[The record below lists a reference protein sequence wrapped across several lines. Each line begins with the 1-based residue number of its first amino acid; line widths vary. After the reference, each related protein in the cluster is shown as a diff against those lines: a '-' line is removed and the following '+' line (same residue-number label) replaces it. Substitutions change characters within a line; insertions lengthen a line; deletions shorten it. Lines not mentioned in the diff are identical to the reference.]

1 MNPSLIEIIA
11 SVIFVIAIL
20 HTFSTSIFHRLSV
33 SHPNHAGLF
42 HLLGEV
48 EVVFG
53 FWALI
58 LVIAM
63 AFLLSG
69 HEAVEYINKQNYTE
83 PLFVFVVMV
92 VAASKPILSIAET
105 CIKQLAKLLNWG
117 LRIHPNTA
125 IYFISLFLV
134 PLLGSFIT
142 EPAAMTLAALLLR
155 DNFYKVGISP
165 KLQYA
170 TLGVLFVNISIGGT
184 LTNFA
189 APPVLM
195 VASAWQWT
203 TPFMFETFGARAAI
217 AVFVNAFIVTFLFHK
232 QLPKTVTRESTESMP
247 TSVILIHLLFLAGVV
262 IFAHYPPVFIWL
274 FLFFLGYTQAYAK
287 HQNPLILRESL
298 LVAFFLAGLVVLGGL
313 QKWWLQPILESMSPS
328 AAFYGTAALTA
339 LTDNAALTYLGS
351 LVEGTS
357 TDFRIALVAGAVT
370 GGGLTVIANA
380 PNPAG
385 LAILREYFKSNA
397 VSPIYLLL
405 AALVPTLIAVIAF
418 RFI

>member
-1 MNPSLIEIIA
+1 MNPSNLEIIA
-11 SVIFVIAIL
+11 SSLFALAIL
-20 HTFSTSIFHRLSV
+20 HTFFTSIFHKLSIK
-33 SHPNHAGLF
+33 HPSHAGLF

-63 AFLLSG
+63 AFLLG
-69 HEAVEYINKQNYTE
+69 THEAIDYVNKQNYTE

-92 VAASKPILSIAET
+92 VAASKPILSVATNSIEL
-105 CIKQLAKLLNWG
+105 LAKLLNKI
-117 LRIHPNTA
+117 LRIHQNTA
-125 IYFISLFLV
+125 IYFISLSLV

-155 DNFYKVGISP
+155 DRFYKVGISP

-170 TLGVLFVNISIGGT
+170 TLGVLFVNVSIGGT

-203 TPFMFETFGARAAI
+203 TPFMFETFGERAAL
-217 AVFVNAFIVTFLFHK
+217 AVFVNALIVTALFNK
-232 QLPKTVTRESTESMP
+232 ELPKDSLNVTKELMP
-247 TSVILIHLLFLAGVV
+247 ASVIIIHLLFLAGVV
-262 IFAHYPPVFIWL
+262 IFAHYPPVFMWL
-274 FLFFLGYTQAYAK
+274 FLFFMGYTQAYAK
-287 HQNPLILRESL
+287 YQNPLILRESL

-313 QKWWLQPILESMSPS
+313 QKWWLQPILESMSPA

-357 TDFRIALVAGAVT
+357 PDFRIALVAGAVT

-385 LAILREYFKSNA
+385 LAILREHFKENT
-397 VSPIYLLL
+397 VSATYLLL
-405 AALVPTLIAVIAF
+405 AALIPTIVAIIGF